1 MTKIKMIENHEWLC
15 WDDQGTN
22 TGRVPCW
29 LENNYLTCIL
39 IRRCVMSMSVFAFW
53 THLKLIVTLFERK
66 KNPQG
71 EWLWTETRSLSSGQ
85 WCHGSP
91 AHSDEL
97 LPFGCDLFFC
107 LVYNTE
113 EENKDVM
120 LRCRSSVSPLW
131 SSTDSSLPQRQI
143 AQEACVGTNLCLV
156 YSWKWY
162 MFFPICKLHLTLIKW
177 L

>member
-66 KNPQG
+66 KILKANDCGQRRGHCPLDSGVMAAQLTVTNFSHLAAICFSA
-71 EWLWTETRSLSSGQ
+71 WYTTLKKKTRM
-85 WCHGSP
+85 WCCAVAAP
-91 AHSDEL
+91 FLRSD
-97 LPFGCDLFFC
+97 LPLIPVCP
-107 LVYNTE
+107 
-113 EENKDVM
+113 KD
-120 LRCRSSVSPLW
+120 
-131 SSTDSSLPQRQI
+131 
-143 AQEACVGTNLCLV
+143 
-156 YSWKWY
+156 
-162 MFFPICKLHLTLIKW
+162 KLHKRLVSELICVLYILGNGTCSFPFVNYIW
-177 L
+177 H

>member
-1 MTKIKMIENHEWLC
+1 MSGCVETTRGRTPGGCRVDWKIIIW
-15 WDDQGTN
+15 
-22 TGRVPCW
+22 R
-29 LENNYLTCIL
+29 
-39 IRRCVMSMSVFAFW
+39 AFW
-53 THLKLIVTLFERK
+53 SDGVLCQCQCSLFGRTWSWSLPSLKEK

-120 LRCRSSVSPLW
+120 LRCRSSVPPLW